1 MLYNKN
7 GITINSLLNINNENK
22 VDISIG
28 NKNMNIRKKPSF
40 IRKLIITEDIILKT
54 KAALIE
60 AGERRKEGLV
70 FWSGTL
76 DGDIAYIKTVICP
89 KTIATSVSARLDNEG
104 IEYIHNIIKKNRE
117 FLFVQVHSHP
127 GIAFHS
133 EDDNNEAISYKT
145 GFISIVVPYFGKYME
160 NLSNCAVFEHIGN
173 SVWKDLNKIEVRTRF
188 QVI

>member
-1 MLYNKN
+1 MFNKN
-7 GITINSLLNINNENK
+7 GFSIKNFFSKNNENK

-28 NKNMNIRKKPSF
+28 NQNMNVRKKPSF
-40 IRKLIITEDIILKT
+40 ISKFIITQDIIQKT
-54 KAALIE
+54 KTNLIK
-60 AGERRKEGLV
+60 AGKLRKEGLV

-89 KTIATSVSARLDNEG
+89 RTIATSISARLNNEG
-104 IEYIHNIIKKNRE
+104 IEYIRDIVKKNNE

-145 GFISIVVPYFGKYME
+145 GFISIVVPYFGKYVE
-160 NLSNCAVFEHIGN
+160 DLSGCAVFEHIGN
-173 SVWKDLNKIEVRTRF
+173 SVWKELDRIGVKTRF
-188 QVI
+188 PLI